1 MDKDGPLLLMAY
13 IEFLAKLAPIA
24 SALIAL
30 IAAVFISRQIANI
43 RRNREVDTLFK
54 IIALAD
60 TERTVEAK
68 DWLLYD
74 LDKYS
79 SAAQLRADKQALR
92 HFSQMVHFFETMG
105 VIVNNGYVPQELVF
119 DKYGLLIIG
128 AWNRLHNLISGM
140 RIETQGFEYA
150 ENFELLVS
158 RYDKW
163 AREHPLKIA
172 KGERMKQ
179 KEGRTFLHLGGKTD
193 GGINKSNAEKLRDR

>member
-1 MDKDGPLLLMAY
+1 MTDID
-13 IEFLAKLAPIA
+13 FLSKVAPIA

-30 IAAVFISRQIANI
+30 VAAIFISRQIANI

-60 TERTVEAK
+60 TDRSIEAK

-92 HFSQMVHFFETMG
+92 HFSQLVHVFETMG
-105 VIVNNGYVPQELVF
+105 VIVNNGYVPHKLVF

-128 AWNRLHNLISGM
+128 SWNRLHTLISAM
-140 RIETQGFEYA
+140 RLETQGFEYA
-150 ENFELLVS
+150 ENFELMVS
-158 RYDKW
+158 KYDKW
-163 AREHPLKIA
+163 ARKHPLKTA
-172 KGERMKQ
+172 KGKRMKQ
-179 KEGRTFLHLGGKTD
+179 TEGRTLLHLGGQTD
-193 GGINKSNAEKLRDR
+193 GQVHEDNK